1 MDPDGRAVTLPEPD
15 SGRAVTEVEREGRPV
30 AAIIHDPSLRE
41 DPELVRRAGA
51 AAAMALENEQLQA
64 ALRARVEDLR
74 DSRARM
80 VRATDEERRRLE
92 RNLHDGAQQRL
103 VATSLRLRLAMG
115 KVEAEPGGAS
125 ELLDEAFDEL
135 QLAIQDL
142 RELAH
147 GIHPAVLSARGLRPA
162 LTTLAARAP
171 LPVEVDRLIDERLEA
186 PVEAAAYYVVAEALT
201 NVAKYAEATHA
212 RVRVE
217 RQRRAGPGRGGG
229 RRDRRGRP
237 RGRLGAARAVGPR
250 RGARRAP
257 RGAQPARRGHE
268 RARRAPLR

>member
-1 MDPDGRAVTLPEPD
+1 M
-15 SGRAVTEVEREGRPV
+15 TEVEREGRPV

-115 KVEAEPGGAS
+115 KVETEPGGAS

-217 RQRRAGPGRGGG
+217 RNDGRVLVEVVDDGIGGADPAAGSGLRGLW
-229 RRDRRGRP
+229 DRVGALD
-237 RGRLGAARAVGPR
+237 GRLEVRSPPGEGTCVRAELPCGE
-250 RGARRAP
+250 
-257 RGAQPARRGHE
+257 PAS
-268 RARRAPLR
+268 